1 MRCCASPHPP
11 SQLPTRAAT
20 AYRARRDER
29 GVVPRDP
36 QAARCGPRTGRRD
49 RAGIRRGRSV
59 HSVRTMSHAFREA
72 AVRELMPVV
81 RQIAR
86 RVNRMVPSA
95 ELGDLIGDGSV
106 GLLRAVRRVR
116 FDPGASRSSSIHAA

>member
-1 MRCCASPHPP
+1 
-11 SQLPTRAAT
+11 
-20 AYRARRDER
+20 
-29 GVVPRDP
+29 
-36 QAARCGPRTGRRD
+36 
-49 RAGIRRGRSV
+49 
-59 HSVRTMSHAFREA
+59 MSHAFREA